1 MIKAK
6 TIKSKNQLVI
16 PLGNAWAVKSEGSLK
31 FSFITD
37 TKKEALDYAKV
48 IAANNNTDWWDQL
61 TQTGFINENNLS
73 MTQGTNKLK
82 TFANLTY
89 SNNEGYIK
97 TNSYERLS
105 ARLNVDYKILK
116 NLKVALTSGYNR
128 GVNKRVPAAWDGG

>member
-48 IAANNNTDWWDQL
+48 IAANNNTDLIVYGKD
-61 TQTGFINENNLS
+61 G
-73 MTQGTNKLK
+73 
-82 TFANLTY
+82 
-89 SNNEGYIK
+89 
-97 TNSYERLS
+97 
-105 ARLNVDYKILK
+105 
-116 NLKVALTSGYNR
+116 KVAQTSSY
-128 GVNKRVPAAWDGG
+128 KKKEKHLIKE